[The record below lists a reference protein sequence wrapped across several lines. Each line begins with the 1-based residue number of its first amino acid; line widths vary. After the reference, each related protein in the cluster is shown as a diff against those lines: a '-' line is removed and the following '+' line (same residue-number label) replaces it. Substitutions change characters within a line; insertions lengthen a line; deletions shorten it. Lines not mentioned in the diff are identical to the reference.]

1 MEFIQG
7 GVTAPKGFFAG
18 GVRAGVKPRG
28 EKEDLALIYSEVP
41 CSAAAVFT
49 QNLVKAAPVQLSAE
63 HLKDGIAQAVIA
75 NSGNANACNSDG
87 FEKAKRMC
95 GLVSK
100 LLKIKDEDVLV
111 ASTGVIGQPLP
122 IEPIEA
128 AGENLV
134 GSLSKDGSALA
145 ARAIMTTDTFPKEAA
160 LEIELSGKTVTLGGI
175 SKGSGMIHPN
185 MGTMLCFVTADCAI
199 ASNLLKKAIRD
210 AADETFNM
218 LTVDGDTSTNDTFA
232 VLSNGLAGNPPIE
245 TENEDFF
252 LFKEALT
259 ELCRVLVRKMASDGE
274 GASKLLTVKVEGAE
288 NLTVARRVAKSVA
301 GSSLVKAAMFGEDAN
316 AGRVLCAAGYAGVPL
331 DVDKIDVSFASAN
344 GSILVCRDGL
354 GLAFDENLASKVLHA
369 KEITILL
376 QLHSGDS
383 SAEAYGC
390 DLTYDYVRIN
400 GDYRT

>member
-7 GVTAPKGFFAG
+7 GVTAPRGFFAS

-63 HLKDGIAQAVIA
+63 HLKDGIAQAIIA

-87 FEKAKRMC
+87 FEKARRMC

-128 AGENLV
+128 AGEKLV

-145 ARAIMTTDTFPKEAA
+145 ARAIMTTDTFPKETA

-232 VLSNGLAGNPPIE
+232 VLSNGLAGNPPLE

-252 LFKEALT
+252 LFKKALT